1 MEEKIVDKMN
11 TTTVNGVERH
21 LNYSIDVAFCVMDEF
36 GSVKSFLEIID
47 KDDREAFSAIAW
59 IAAKM
64 INDAELVRRSEGYDA
79 MPFVEI
85 SAFSPHMQLWKFREL
100 KDDVAKAIGI
110 GYDREFAEPEKET
123 DLGLEE
129 LNAKKPEAGG

>member
-1 MEEKIVDKMN
+1 MDKMN
-11 TTTVNGVERH
+11 KTTVNGIERY
-21 LNYSIDVAFCVMDEF
+21 LNYSIDVAFDVMDEF

-59 IAAKM
+59 IATKM

-79 MPFVEI
+79 LPFVEI
-85 SAFSPHMQLWKFREL
+85 SDFSPHMQLWRFREL

-110 GYDREFAEPEKET
+110 GYDRELAEPEKET

-129 LNAKKPEAGG
+129 LNSKKPEAGD